1 MPEINLDEAFDTL
14 TTEVGERT
22 ASRGAG
28 AAISEARRRRT
39 TIGAA
44 AAVAL
49 IAVGGVVFSQLGQSD
64 RISPA
69 GELPAPA
76 VLDAAALNSI
86 TDGWVSGWHEAAKAD
101 QAVLESTDN
110 LFACLDNTP
119 GGQSADVEPQRFGT
133 QLMVGGGGQVAYLAF
148 ADFSDD
154 TGAAVAAAGKIEP
167 SFAGCAGNSGVTDAY
182 GDRATVTSYDLRGD
196 GSGMTETAWVAR
208 LDNRLS
214 FSMVLADGRAT
225 DAQRED
231 LGAALLGG
239 LQVDESYRISDALQG
254 EVVASGSGE
263 ASAGATVVAH
273 PSFNQVLLADALAG
287 WSSWAANG
295 DATTPSLPCLT
306 DSSPDGTT
314 SGSSESVGSTGE
326 LSFYDFASGAEARA
340 GQQQILMQL
349 AACENGPWTIDSTTV
364 PGAVVASDPHGVV
377 WIAQQGSTIAMFTLA
392 DATDPPRSVELDVG
406 KLVINAAG

>member
-14 TTEVGERT
+14 TSEVGERT

-28 AAISEARRRRT
+28 AAIREARRRRT

-86 TDGWVSGWHEAAKAD
+86 TDGWVSGWHEAGKSD

-119 GGQSADVEPQRFGT
+119 GGESADVEPQRFGT

-148 ADFSDD
+148 ADFADD
-154 TGAAVAAAGKIEP
+154 TGAAVAAAGEIEP

-182 GDRATVTSYDLRGD
+182 GDRATVTSYDLRVD

-225 DAQRED
+225 DAQREE

-239 LQVDESYRISDALQG
+239 LQVDESYRISDALHG
-254 EVVASGSGE
+254 EVVASGSGQ

-287 WSSWAANG
+287 WSSWAENG
-295 DATTPSLPCLT
+295 DGGTAYLPCLG
-306 DSSPDGTT
+306 DSPSGTS
-314 SGSSESVGSTGE
+314 SGSSESVGSTGD
-326 LSFYDFASGAEARA
+326 LSFYDFASAADARA
-340 GQQQILMQL
+340 GQQQILMRL
-349 AACENGPWTIDSTTV
+349 AVCDSGPWTIDSTTV
-364 PGAVVASDPHGVV
+364 PGAVVASHPHGVV

-392 DATDPPRSVELDVG
+392 DATDPPQSVKLAVG
-406 KLVINAAG
+406 KLVIDAAG

>member
-22 ASRGAG
+22 ANRGAG

-64 RISPA
+64 RISPV

-76 VLDAAALNSI
+76 LLDAAALNSI
-86 TDGWVSGWHEAAKAD
+86 TDGWVSGWHEAGKAD
-101 QAVLESTDN
+101 QALLESTDN
-110 LFACLDNTP
+110 LFACLDNAP
-119 GGQSADVEPQRFGT
+119 SGPSADVDPQRLGT
-133 QLMVGGGGQVAYLAF
+133 QLMVGGDGQVAYLAY
-148 ADFSDD
+148 ADFGDD
-154 TGAAVAAAGKIEP
+154 VGAAVPAASEIAP
-167 SFAGCAGNSGVTDAY
+167 TFASCAGDSGVTYAY
-182 GDRATVTSYDLRGD
+182 GDRATVTSYDLRVD
-196 GSGMTETAWVAR
+196 SEMTETAWVAS

-214 FSMVLADGRAT
+214 FSMVLADVRPT

-231 LGAALLGG
+231 LGAALLGA
-239 LQVDESYRISDALQG
+239 LQVDESYRISDFLQG
-254 EVVASGSGE
+254 EVVDSGSGQ

-306 DSSPDGTT
+306 DSSPEGTT

-326 LSFYDFASGAEARA
+326 LSFYDFASAADART
-340 GQQQILMQL
+340 GQQQTLMQL
-349 AACENGPWTIDSTTV
+349 AACENGPWTIDSTTA
-364 PGAVVASDPHGVV
+364 PGAVVASHPHGVV
-377 WIAQQGSTIAMFTLA
+377 WIVQQGSTIAMFTLA
-392 DATDPPRSVELDVG
+392 DATDPPRSVKLAVG
-406 KLVINAAG
+406 KLVIDAAG